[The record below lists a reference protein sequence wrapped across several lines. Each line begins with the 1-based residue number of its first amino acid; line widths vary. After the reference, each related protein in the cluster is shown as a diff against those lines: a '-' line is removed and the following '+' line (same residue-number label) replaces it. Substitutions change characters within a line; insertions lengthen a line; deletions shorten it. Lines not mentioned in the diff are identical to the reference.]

1 MFFTRVYDIASNE
14 VFNFWA
20 DIYHD
25 HKVGLYFDLS
35 RMMTISA
42 VIGTQF
48 NDNWPPFDAIGYF
61 LKYEGFVSS
70 VVSEIFEMINMEE
83 WWDKLFTN
91 LS

>member
-1 MFFTRVYDIASNE
+1 MPQKIEVSEFYLNIIHLITRNHNTIMKNIIQKSLECKVNVLYLVDDIASNE

-25 HKVGLYFDLS
+25 HKVGLYFNLS

-48 NDNWPPFDAIGYF
+48 NDN
-61 LKYEGFVSS
+61 
-70 VVSEIFEMINMEE
+70 
-83 WWDKLFTN
+83 
-91 LS
+91 